1 MAISKLN
8 AEQFA
13 NMAVNAA
20 GVISSMPARTARTRL
35 CTFRCRLRS
44 DRENAGRN
52 VPRAAQRGDYVLGS
66 EDQRIAAPRIERRYP
81 LETPCRNS
89 APAHHPHLRRRYGQ
103 SFRPRRKRMGTNRV
117 NADQKDLER
126 SARDRKSTST
136 MPPKHSWRH

>member
-20 GVISSMPARTARTRL
+20 GVIFEYAGKDGKNTAMHFFGADYEATVK
-35 CTFRCRLRS
+35 TQDEMFRVL
-44 DRENAGRN
+44 RN
-52 VPRAAQRGDYVLGS
+52 VVTTFW
-66 EDQRIAAPRIERRYP
+66 DQRIAAPRIERRYP

-117 NADQKDLER
+117 NADQKGLG
-126 SARDRKSTST
+126 TLGT
-136 MPPKHSWRH
+136 